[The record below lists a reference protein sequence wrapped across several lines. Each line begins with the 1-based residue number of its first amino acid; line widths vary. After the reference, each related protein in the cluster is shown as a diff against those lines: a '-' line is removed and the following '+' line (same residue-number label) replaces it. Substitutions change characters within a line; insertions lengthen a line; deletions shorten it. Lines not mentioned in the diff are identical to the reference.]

1 MRLSVVRPGS
11 GCASREVMCQA
22 QLMAGLN
29 LEKTVAGFLVKVPSQ
44 RGVEKPEEKI
54 IVLQEYFDRQ
64 AQIVVMFQ
72 L

>member
-1 MRLSVVRPGS
+1 
-11 GCASREVMCQA
+11 VMCQA
-22 QLMAGLN
+22 PLMTGLH
-29 LEKTVAGFLVKVPSQ
+29 LEKTDAGFLVKVSSQ
-44 RGVEKPEEKI
+44 RGVERPEEKI